1 MGWLFNL
8 LYAMMAIAC
17 APLIAWR
24 MLRRRMPIAGWREK
38 LSGQVA
44 IRPSNQRRI
53 WLHAVSVGEVNLL
66 AHLLPR
72 LKQKFPGWDY
82 VVSTTTQTGR
92 ELADRKFGSENTC
105 FFPFDFTWSV
115 EEALSRIQPNL
126 VVLAELELWPN
137 FLSLTHQRGIPVAV
151 INGRLSD
158 ESFRWYRRFR
168 WLLQTS
174 FAKLTGVAAQSREYG
189 QRFIALGIDPSRVAV
204 TGNMKF
210 DGARSDR
217 DNPTTIQFNR
227 LLGRTSDQV
236 IWLAGS
242 TQDPEEQI
250 AVQCYAALRSTF
262 PQLRLIVAPRH
273 PERCDSV
280 IAGIQSL
287 GFVAVRRSKI
297 EQSHPLRGDEVL
309 VIDTVGE
316 LAAWWGVSQIAYVGG
331 SMGDRGGQNM
341 IEPSAFGCAVAFG
354 PNTKNFRDVVSLL
367 LTDNAAVVVQ
377 NANDLQKFVHRCL
390 QEPAW
395 RDQLGVRAQRLVL
408 AQTGATEQTID
419 LLGNLVGLPNQSI
432 EKAA

>member
-1 MGWLFNL
+1 MGWVFNL
-8 LYAMMAIAC
+8 LYAMTAFAF
-17 APLIAWR
+17 APLLAWR
-24 MLRRRMPIAGWREK
+24 VLRRGKAIAGWVEK
-38 LSGQVA
+38 LSGRVT
-44 IRPSNQRRI
+44 IRPTQQPRI

-82 VVSTTTQTGR
+82 VVSTTTPTGR
-92 ELADRKFGSENTC
+92 ELAERKFGAENTC

-115 EEALSRIQPNL
+115 EAALVRIQPEL
-126 VVLAELELWPN
+126 IVLAELEFWPN
-137 FLSLTHQRGIPVAV
+137 LLRTAQRCGIPIAIV
-151 INGRLSD
+151 NGRLSD
-158 ESFRWYRRFR
+158 ESFRWYKRCR
-168 WLLQTS
+168 WLLRSS
-174 FAKLTGVAAQSREYG
+174 FAKLAGVAAQSQEYA
-189 QRFIALGIDPSRVAV
+189 QRFVELGVDSSRVAV

-210 DGARSDR
+210 DGAKSDR
-217 DNPTTIQFNR
+217 DNSTTHQFNR

-250 AVQCYAALRSTF
+250 VVQCYAALRTWS

-280 IAGIQSL
+280 IAEIQSQ

-297 EQSHPLRGDEVL
+297 DQSLPLRGDEIL

-316 LAAWWGVSQIAYVGG
+316 LAAWWGVCQIAYVGG

-341 IEPSAFGCAVAFG
+341 IEPSAFGCAVSFG

-367 LTDNAAVVVQ
+367 LTDDAAVLVQ
-377 NANDLQKFVHRCL
+377 DAGDLQQFVQRCL
-390 QEPAW
+390 EETAW
-395 RDQLGVRAQRLVL
+395 RDEMGTRAQRLVL
-408 AQTGATEQTID
+408 AQTGATEQTIG
-419 LLGNLVGLPNQSI
+419 LLANLIDLPNQAN